1 MIKKENFTFIE
12 TKKMNLTGYTLI
24 EGFPDLGLAGTI
36 GSKYLIDKL
45 NFESMGYVN
54 SKLLMPIIRIQNGI
68 PMHPVRFYVSKKH
81 KTIIILAEQILPNQI
96 ANLMSVELVNW
107 IKKKGIKR
115 VISTSGI
122 KVPNGPSIYAFAS
135 DEKSKKL
142 IRKNHIE
149 LVQNGITSGVTAM
162 LMLYLKDNKIEAFCL
177 MGNAKNNADYYAASE
192 LVKAFCKLTN
202 IAIDVKP
209 LLKEAKKIEA
219 AITNHLKTLEEQSS
233 VKNEIR
239 STSMYT

>member
-1 MIKKENFTFIE
+1 MIKEEVFEFVA
-12 TKKMNLTGYTLI
+12 TKKINLTGYTLI

-45 NFESMGYVN
+45 DFESMGYVN

-68 PMHPVRFYVSKKH
+68 PMHPVRLYISKKY
-81 KTIIILAEQILPNQI
+81 KTVIILAEQILPNQI
-96 ANLMSVELVNW
+96 ANLMAKALVDW
-107 IKKKGIKR
+107 IKKNKIKR

-122 KVPNGPSIYAFAS
+122 KVPGGPSIYAFAS
-135 DEKSKKL
+135 DEKSKKV
-142 IRKNHIE
+142 IRKNNLE
-149 LVQNGITSGVTAM
+149 LIQNGITSGVTAM

-192 LVKAFCKLTN
+192 IVKAFCKLTKIN
-202 IAIDVKP
+202 IDVKP

-219 AITNHLKTLEEQSS
+219 AITEHLKTLETNSP
-233 VKNEIR
+233 VKNEL
-239 STSMYT
+239 SNTPMYT